1 MTISVQTVK
10 ELRLLTGA
18 GVLECKRVLEE
29 AEGDLEKA
37 AEVLRERG
45 FAKADRKASRE
56 TREGLVDAY
65 IHNGNRVGAIIEVNC
80 ETDFVARTPEF
91 QELTHN
97 LAMQVAAMS
106 PRYVDKKDVPEDE
119 DDSDEGLCLMDQPFI
134 RDPSVTVRE
143 LIREAIARLG
153 ENIRVRHFIRYA
165 LGE

>member
-1 MTISVQTVK
+1 MTISTQTVK

-29 AEGDLEKA
+29 VEGDLGKA
-37 AEVLRERG
+37 AELLRERG
-45 FAKADRKASRE
+45 FAKAESKASRE
-56 TREGLVDAY
+56 TREGLVDSY

-80 ETDFVARTPEF
+80 ESDFVARTDDF
-91 QELTHN
+91 QGLVHN

-106 PRYVDKKDVPEDE
+106 PEYVDKEDIPEGE
-119 DDSDEGLCLMDQPFI
+119 DDSAEGLCLMEQPFI

-143 LIREAIARLG
+143 LVRDAIAKLG
-153 ENIRVRHFIRYA
+153 ENIRVRHFTRYA

>member
-1 MTISVQTVK
+1 LTISVQTVK

-29 AEGDLEKA
+29 VEGDLEKA
-37 AEVLRERG
+37 AEALRERG

-80 ETDFVARTPEF
+80 ESDFVARTPEF
-91 QELTHN
+91 QELAHN

-143 LIREAIARLG
+143 LVREAIARLG

>member
-1 MTISVQTVK
+1 LTISTQTVK

-29 AEGDLEKA
+29 VEGDLEKA
-37 AEVLRERG
+37 AELLRERG
-45 FAKADRKASRE
+45 FAKAESKASRE

-80 ETDFVARTPEF
+80 ESDFVARTDDF
-91 QELTHN
+91 QGLVHN

-106 PRYVDKKDVPEDE
+106 PEYVDKEDIPEGE
-119 DDSDEGLCLMDQPFI
+119 DDSAEGLCLMEQPFI

-143 LIREAIARLG
+143 LVRDAIARLG
-153 ENIRVRHFIRYA
+153 ENIRVRHFTRYA

>member
-1 MTISVQTVK
+1 LTISTQTVK

-29 AEGDLEKA
+29 VEGDLEKA
-37 AEVLRERG
+37 AELLRERG
-45 FAKADRKASRE
+45 FAKAESKASRE

-80 ETDFVARTPEF
+80 ESDFVARTDDF
-91 QELTHN
+91 QGLVHN

-106 PRYVDKKDVPEDE
+106 PEYVDKEDIPEGE
-119 DDSDEGLCLMDQPFI
+119 DDSTEGLCLMEQPFI

-143 LIREAIARLG
+143 LVREAIAKLG
-153 ENIRVRHFIRYA
+153 ENIRVRHFTRYA